1 MSSLK
6 HKPESQEAFVRIGC
20 GALVGLLVGAAI
32 VVGTV
37 SYWANSVAALVYGV
51 GLSVVVC
58 AFLGWRFGDRFFH
71 SLHKWIGWFR

>member
-6 HKPESQEAFVRIGC
+6 PKPETQEAVVRIGC

-32 VVGTV
+32 VVGTM
-37 SYWANSVAALVYGV
+37 SLWANSVVAFAGVV

-58 AFLGWRFGDRFFH
+58 ALLGWRFGDRFFH
-71 SLHKWIGWFR
+71 SVHKWIGWFR